1 MTSSSPTP
9 SAPAAAPSERPAA
22 VGPDAGAAATPGSSA
37 PERPSS
43 AAPPRPSGDVG
54 TASQAS
60 AAASGPAATP
70 AATPVAEPAAPAD
83 DWRRRLARWWAE
95 FSLQTKLLAV
105 ATLVVSLLM
114 TGITFF
120 ALNGIQQD
128 ARMSD
133 TRYAR
138 DLGLLLSA
146 NVTPLVAQGNDRE
159 LAAVAERFWRSSRSL
174 RYIVFADADGV
185 IYLGI
190 PMGNGSTGGPGE
202 ELLSRRLELPVELQR
217 RPDNPLVRQHLTPD
231 GQVTDVF
238 VPILVDDRYL
248 GVVALGINPNETLL
262 ASAALSREVTVAVF
276 ISIWVLV
283 ILGSVFNALTI
294 TRPVKELLRG
304 VRAIAGGDFAARIA
318 LPVGGEL
325 GELLQGFNTMA
336 SQLEAYK
343 AANIEE
349 LRAEQGKQQS
359 LIATMADGAV
369 LLDEEGRLVLAN
381 PTARR
386 LFRWEG
392 RKLEGSD
399 LEEEL
404 PDRLAMELHGPLS
417 SLVAS
422 DRDSA
427 DVRVSLGEPARTLR
441 IVLQSVRDASGE
453 SLKGIAMTIQDLTR
467 EVELN
472 AAQSRF
478 ISNVSHELRTP
489 LFNIKSYVET
499 LHDLGDQ
506 LSEEE
511 TREFLGIAN
520 AETDRLTRLV
530 NDVLDLSRL
539 ESDRVWQLEPLEVVP
554 AIEQTLRTYRLNAED
569 RGVALVLEADPALP
583 RVLGN
588 WDLLLQVFD
597 NLVGNALKFTK
608 SGGALM
614 LRVYPWPDSCRLEP
628 GTAPGDSPTCALT
641 SPLPRLRIEIAD
653 TGCGI
658 SAADQ
663 ERIFERFFRVENAVH
678 TEAGTGLGL
687 SIVRGILEKHGTRV
701 KMASEPGVG
710 TTFWFDL
717 PLEQSDADELKLQ
730 AERRS
735 YDRDGMKA

>member
-1 MTSSSPTP
+1 MAPSTP
-9 SAPAAAPSERPAA
+9 STMADPGGPAAAGAELSGENAAQSLSWPAS
-22 VGPDAGAAATPGSSA
+22 ATA
-37 PERPSS
+37 
-43 AAPPRPSGDVG
+43 
-54 TASQAS
+54 AS
-60 AAASGPAATP
+60 AAANSNPAWLEA
-70 AATPVAEPAAPAD
+70 
-83 DWRRRLARWWAE
+83 LARWWAE

-120 ALNGIQQD
+120 SLNSIQQD
-128 ARMSD
+128 ARISD

-138 DLGLLLSA
+138 DLGLLLTA
-146 NVTPLVAQGNDRE
+146 NVTPLVAQGDDRE
-159 LAAVAERFWRSSRSL
+159 LAAVAERFWQSSRSL

-190 PMGNGSTGGPGE
+190 PMGNGGE
-202 ELLSRRLELPVELQR
+202 GTPAAGEQLLSRRLELPADLQR
-217 RPDNPLVRQHLTPD
+217 RPDNPLIRQHLTPD

-238 VPILVDDRYL
+238 VPMVSGDRYL

-262 ASAALSREVTVAVF
+262 VSSALTREVTVAVF
-276 ISIWVLV
+276 VSIWVLV
-283 ILGSVFNALTI
+283 ILGSVINALTI
-294 TRPVKELLRG
+294 IRPVKELLRG
-304 VRAIAGGDFAARIA
+304 VRSIAGGNFETRIA

-336 SQLEAYK
+336 SQLEVYK

-349 LRAEQGKQQS
+349 LRAEQVKQQS

-369 LLDEEGRLVLAN
+369 LLDAEGRIVLVN

-386 LFRWEG
+386 LFRWEARNLVG
-392 RKLEGSD
+392 NEVIG
-399 LEEEL
+399 EL
-404 PDRLAMELHGPLS
+404 PDRLAMELAGALQNLIS
-417 SLVAS
+417 SERES
-422 DRDSA
+422 T
-427 DVRVSLGEPARTLR
+427 DVRCSFGEPPRTLR

-453 SLKGIAMTIQDLTR
+453 VLKGIAMTIQDLTR

-499 LHDLGDQ
+499 LHDYNDQ
-506 LSEEE
+506 LSDEQKQ
-511 TREFLGIAN
+511 EFLGIAN

-539 ESDRVWQLEPLEVVP
+539 ESDRVWELEPLEVGS
-554 AIEQTLRTYRLNAED
+554 AIEQTLRTYRLNAGD
-569 RGVALVLEADPALP
+569 KGVDLGFEADPQLP

-597 NLVGNALKFTK
+597 NLVGNALKFTPP
-608 SGGALM
+608 GGALK
-614 LRVYPWPDSCRLEP
+614 LRAYPWPDQCVLDPDS
-628 GTAPGDSPTCALT
+628 GPGDNPNCALT

-653 TGCGI
+653 SGCGI
-658 SAADQ
+658 AAPDQ
-663 ERIFERFFRVENAVH
+663 ERIFERFYRVENAVH

-687 SIVRGILEKHGTRV
+687 SIVRGILEKHGTQVR
-701 KMASEPGVG
+701 MASESGVG

-717 PLEQSDADELKLQ
+717 PLEHSDTDELALQ
-730 AERRS
+730 AERRG
-735 YDRDGMKA
+735 YDRALEGDLQTLKG

>member
-1 MTSSSPTP
+1 MLPSSPTTMADP
-9 SAPAAAPSERPAA
+9 GGPAAAGAERS
-22 VGPDAGAAATPGSSA
+22 GENSA
-37 PERPSS
+37 QSLSWP
-43 AAPPRPSGDVG
+43 
-54 TASQAS
+54 AS
-60 AAASGPAATP
+60 AAAATAAAKSTP
-70 AATPVAEPAAPAD
+70 AWLEA
-83 DWRRRLARWWAE
+83 LARWWAE

-120 ALNGIQQD
+120 SLNSIQQD
-128 ARMSD
+128 ARISD

-146 NVTPLVAQGNDRE
+146 NVTPLVAQGDDRE
-159 LAAVAERFWRSSRSL
+159 LAAVAERFWQSSRSL

-190 PMGNGSTGGPGE
+190 PMGNGGE
-202 ELLSRRLELPVELQR
+202 GTPPAGEQLLSRRLELPADLQR
-217 RPDNPLVRQHLTPD
+217 RPDNPLIRQHLTPD

-238 VPILVDDRYL
+238 VPMVSGDRYL

-262 ASAALSREVTVAVF
+262 VSSALTREVTVAVF
-276 ISIWVLV
+276 VSIWVLV
-283 ILGSVFNALTI
+283 ILGSVINALTI
-294 TRPVKELLRG
+294 ISPVKELLRG
-304 VRAIAGGDFAARIA
+304 VRSIAGGNFNTRIA

-325 GELLQGFNTMA
+325 GELLEGFNTMA
-336 SQLEAYK
+336 SQLEVYK

-349 LRAEQGKQQS
+349 LRAEQVKQQS

-369 LLDEEGRLVLAN
+369 LLDAEGRIVLVN

-386 LFRWEG
+386 LFRWEA
-392 RKLEGSD
+392 RNLEGN
-399 LEEEL
+399 EVIGEL
-404 PDRLAMELHGPLS
+404 PDRLAMELAGALQNLIS
-417 SLVAS
+417 SERES
-422 DRDSA
+422 T
-427 DVRVSLGEPARTLR
+427 DVRCSFGEPPRTLR

-453 SLKGIAMTIQDLTR
+453 VLKGIAMTIQDLTR

-499 LHDLGDQ
+499 LHDYNDQ
-506 LSEEE
+506 LSDEQKQ
-511 TREFLGIAN
+511 EFLGIAN

-539 ESDRVWQLEPLEVVP
+539 ESDRVWELEPFEVGP
-554 AIEQTLRTYRLNAED
+554 AIEQTLRTYRLNAGEK
-569 RGVALVLEADPALP
+569 GVDLGFDADPQLP

-597 NLVGNALKFTK
+597 NLVGNALKFTPP
-608 SGGALM
+608 GGALR
-614 LRVYPWPDSCRLEP
+614 LRAYPWPDQCVLDPDSR
-628 GTAPGDSPTCALT
+628 PGDNPNCALT

-653 TGCGI
+653 SGCGI
-658 SAADQ
+658 AAADQ

-687 SIVRGILEKHGTRV
+687 SIVRGILEKHGTQVR
-701 KMASEPGVG
+701 MASESGVG

-717 PLEQSDADELKLQ
+717 PLEHSDSDELALQ
-730 AERRS
+730 AERRG
-735 YDRDGMKA
+735 YDRAREGELQALRG

>member
-1 MTSSSPTP
+1 MADPGG
-9 SAPAAAPSERPAA
+9 PAAA
-22 VGPDAGAAATPGSSA
+22 GAELSGENSA
-37 PERPSS
+37 QSLGWP
-43 AAPPRPSGDVG
+43 
-54 TASQAS
+54 AS
-60 AAASGPAATP
+60 AAAATAAAKSTP
-70 AATPVAEPAAPAD
+70 AWLEA
-83 DWRRRLARWWAE
+83 LARWWAE

-120 ALNGIQQD
+120 SLNSIQQD
-128 ARMSD
+128 ARISD

-146 NVTPLVAQGNDRE
+146 NVTPLVAQGDDRE
-159 LAAVAERFWRSSRSL
+159 LAAVAERFWQSSRSL

-190 PMGNGSTGGPGE
+190 PMGNGGE
-202 ELLSRRLELPVELQR
+202 GTPPAGEQLLSRRLELPADLQR
-217 RPDNPLVRQHLTPD
+217 RPDNPLIRQHLTPD

-238 VPILVDDRYL
+238 VPMVSGDRYL

-262 ASAALSREVTVAVF
+262 VSSALTREVTVAVF
-276 ISIWVLV
+276 VSIWVLV
-283 ILGSVFNALTI
+283 ILGSVINALTI
-294 TRPVKELLRG
+294 IRPVKELLRG
-304 VRAIAGGDFAARIA
+304 VRSIAGGNFNTRIA

-325 GELLQGFNTMA
+325 GELLEGFNTMA
-336 SQLEAYK
+336 SQLEVYK

-349 LRAEQGKQQS
+349 LRAEQVKQQS

-369 LLDEEGRLVLAN
+369 LLDAEGRIVLVN

-386 LFRWEG
+386 LFRWEA
-392 RKLEGSD
+392 RNLEGN
-399 LEEEL
+399 EVIGVL
-404 PDRLAMELHGPLS
+404 PDRLAMELAGALQNLIS
-417 SLVAS
+417 SERES
-422 DRDSA
+422 T
-427 DVRVSLGEPARTLR
+427 DVRCSFGEPPRTLR

-453 SLKGIAMTIQDLTR
+453 VLKGIAMTIQDLTR

-499 LHDLGDQ
+499 LHDYNDQ
-506 LSEEE
+506 LSDEQKQ
-511 TREFLGIAN
+511 EFLGIAN

-539 ESDRVWQLEPLEVVP
+539 ESDRVWELEPFEVGP
-554 AIEQTLRTYRLNAED
+554 AIEQTLRTYRRNAGEK
-569 RGVALVLEADPALP
+569 GVDLGFDADPQLP

-597 NLVGNALKFTK
+597 NLVGNALKFTPP
-608 SGGALM
+608 GGALR
-614 LRVYPWPDSCRLEP
+614 LRAYPWPDQCVLDPDSR
-628 GTAPGDSPTCALT
+628 PGDNPNCALT

-653 TGCGI
+653 SGCGI
-658 SAADQ
+658 AAADQ

-687 SIVRGILEKHGTRV
+687 SIVRGILEKHGTQVR
-701 KMASEPGVG
+701 MASESGVG

-717 PLEQSDADELKLQ
+717 PLEHSDSDELALQ
-730 AERRS
+730 AERRG
-735 YDRDGMKA
+735 YDRAREGELQALRG

>member
-1 MTSSSPTP
+1 
-9 SAPAAAPSERPAA
+9 
-22 VGPDAGAAATPGSSA
+22 
-37 PERPSS
+37 
-43 AAPPRPSGDVG
+43 
-54 TASQAS
+54 
-60 AAASGPAATP
+60 
-70 AATPVAEPAAPAD
+70 
-83 DWRRRLARWWAE
+83 
-95 FSLQTKLLAV
+95 V

-120 ALNGIQQD
+120 SLNSIQQD
-128 ARMSD
+128 ARISD

-146 NVTPLVAQGNDRE
+146 NVTPLVAQGDDRE
-159 LAAVAERFWRSSRSL
+159 LAAVAERFWQSSRSL

-190 PMGNGSTGGPGE
+190 PMGNGGE
-202 ELLSRRLELPVELQR
+202 GTPPAGEQLLSRRLELPADLQR
-217 RPDNPLVRQHLTPD
+217 RPDNPLIRQHLTPD

-238 VPILVDDRYL
+238 VPMVSGDRYL

-262 ASAALSREVTVAVF
+262 VSSALTREVTVAVF
-276 ISIWVLV
+276 VSIWVLV
-283 ILGSVFNALTI
+283 ILGSVINALTI
-294 TRPVKELLRG
+294 ISPVKELLRG
-304 VRAIAGGDFAARIA
+304 VRSIAGGNFNTRIA

-325 GELLQGFNTMA
+325 GELLEGFNTMA
-336 SQLEAYK
+336 SQLEVYK

-349 LRAEQGKQQS
+349 LRAEQVKQQS

-369 LLDEEGRLVLAN
+369 LLDAEGRIVLVN

-386 LFRWEG
+386 LFRWEA
-392 RKLEGSD
+392 RNLEGN
-399 LEEEL
+399 EVIGEL
-404 PDRLAMELHGPLS
+404 PDRLAMELAGALQNLIS
-417 SLVAS
+417 SERES
-422 DRDSA
+422 T
-427 DVRVSLGEPARTLR
+427 DVRCSFGEPPRTLR

-453 SLKGIAMTIQDLTR
+453 VLKGIAMTIQDLTR

-499 LHDLGDQ
+499 LHDYNDQ
-506 LSEEE
+506 LSDEQKQ
-511 TREFLGIAN
+511 EFLGIAN

-539 ESDRVWQLEPLEVVP
+539 ESDRVWELEPFEVGP
-554 AIEQTLRTYRLNAED
+554 AIEQTLRTYRLNAGEK
-569 RGVALVLEADPALP
+569 GVDLGFDADPQLP

-597 NLVGNALKFTK
+597 NLVGNALKFTPP
-608 SGGALM
+608 GGALR
-614 LRVYPWPDSCRLEP
+614 LRAYPWPDQCVLDPDSR
-628 GTAPGDSPTCALT
+628 PGDNPNCALT

-653 TGCGI
+653 SGCGI
-658 SAADQ
+658 AAADQ

-687 SIVRGILEKHGTRV
+687 SIVRGILEKHGTQVR
-701 KMASEPGVG
+701 MASESGVG

-717 PLEQSDADELKLQ
+717 PLEHSDSDELALQ
-730 AERRS
+730 AERRG
-735 YDRDGMKA
+735 YDRAREGELQALRG